1 MKENKIKNPDS
12 KINLDELNEITVF
25 EPFAK
30 GSKKKNGTGN
40 TCVIYTRVSGKEQEE
55 GYSLDTQKRECEEFA
70 SKNGYEI
77 MGHFGGTYESAKNDE
92 RKEFNRMLQ
101 FIKRSKTKV
110 SYIVVYML
118 DRFSRSGANAIY
130 IKEQLKSQ
138 GIYIQSVK
146 QPIDGSTS
154 SGDFQQNIHMIFSH
168 YDNQLRKERC
178 MAGTREA
185 LMRGVWC
192 AHTPIGYDKVVVNG
206 ETTLVVNSTG
216 KLLRKAFYWKVN
228 ENLSSE
234 QCRERLANL
243 GLKVSHQKLSTIFRN
258 PFYCG
263 MISHNLL
270 EGRLVEGK
278 HEKLISKE
286 IFLKVNEI
294 QNKNSYGYKQTPEQ
308 INVPLKVFVRC
319 EKCGVGLTGYVV
331 KRKNLWYYKCRSKGC
346 CVNKSSEALNGLFE
360 SVLTDYTLDPQ
371 YAGLM
376 AELLKTEFD
385 ERTRDNEETVRLL
398 KEQYQEI
405 SRKLDRLEE
414 RFMSEEITKE
424 LYLKYAEKHKEEQVK
439 IQRDLQQFELG
450 SSNPEDCARL
460 IVGYAQDLRKMWLS
474 GDYVDRQKLQ
484 NYLFPA
490 GIPYN
495 KEKGLV
501 RTNDYNSVFLWI
513 AHKQGELGQK
523 KCGIPSLNLDDAAL
537 VAGDGFEPTTFGL

>member
-12 KINLDELNEITVF
+12 KVNFDELNEITVF
-25 EPFAK
+25 EQFAK
-30 GSKKKNGTGN
+30 GSKKKDGTGN

-70 SKNGYEI
+70 SKNEYEI
-77 MGHFGGTYESAKNDE
+77 LGSFGGTYESAKNDE

-101 FIKRSKTKV
+101 YIKRSKVKV
-110 SYIVVYML
+110 SYIIVYML

-192 AHTPIGYDKVVVNG
+192 AHKPIGYDKIVING
-206 ETTLVVNSTG
+206 ETKLVVNNEG

-228 ENLSSE
+228 ENLNSE
-234 QCRERLANL
+234 QCVARLENL
-243 GLKVSHQKLSTIFRN
+243 GLKVSHQKMSTIFRN

-270 EGRLVEGK
+270 EGKMVNGK

-294 QNKNSYGYKQTPEQ
+294 QNKNSFGYKQTPEQ
-308 INVPLKVFVRC
+308 INIPLKVFVKC
-319 EKCGVGLTGYVV
+319 DKCGTGLTGYVV

-346 CVNKSSEALNGLFE
+346 CVNKSSEALNVLFE
-360 SVLTDYTLDPQ
+360 NVLTDFILNSENLD
-371 YAGLM
+371 LM
-376 AELLKTEFD
+376 QELLITEFD
-385 ERTRDNEETVRLL
+385 ERSREGAETVRLL
-398 KEQYQEI
+398 KEQYQGI
-405 SRKLDRLEE
+405 NGKLERLEE

-424 LYLKYAEKHKEEQVK
+424 LYLKYVEKHKEEQVK
-439 IQRDLQQFELG
+439 IQRELQQFEL
-450 SSNPEDCARL
+450 SNSNPEDCARL

-474 GDYVDRQKLQ
+474 SDYVNRQKLQ
-484 NYLFPA
+484 NYLFPK
-490 GIPYN
+490 GIRYCKN
-495 KEKGLV
+495 TGLV
-501 RTNDYNSVFLWI
+501 RTEDFNSVFLWI
-513 AHKQGELGQK
+513 ALKQGDLGQK
-523 KCGIPSLNLDDAAL
+523 KCGIPSLNLDYAAL
-537 VAGDGFEPTTFGL
+537 VAGTGLEPMTFGL

>member
-1 MKENKIKNPDS
+1 MKENRIKNPDS
-12 KINLDELNEITVF
+12 KINYDELNEITVF

-30 GSKKKNGTGN
+30 GSKKKNGAGN

-101 FIKRSKTKV
+101 FIKRSKVKV

-192 AHTPIGYDKVVVNG
+192 AHTPIGYDKIDKNG
-206 ETTLVVNSTG
+206 ETALVVNDTG

-234 QCRERLANL
+234 QCRELLANL
-243 GLKVSHQKLSTIFRN
+243 GLKISHQRLSTIFRN

-308 INVPLKVFVRC
+308 KNVPLKVFVYC
-319 EKCGVGLTGYVV
+319 EKCGTGLTGYVV

-371 YAGLM
+371 YADLM
-376 AELLKTEFD
+376 VELLKTEFD
-385 ERTRDNEETVRLL
+385 ERTKNNAETVRLL

-405 SRKLDRLEE
+405 SRKLNRLEE
-414 RFMSEEITKE
+414 RFMTEEITKE

-450 SSNPEDCARL
+450 SSNSEDCARL
-460 IVGYAQDLRKMWLS
+460 IVSYAQDLRKMWLS
-474 GDYVDRQKLQ
+474 SDYVDRQKLQ
-484 NYLFPA
+484 NYIFPA
-490 GIPYN
+490 GIPFN
-495 KEKGLV
+495 KKDGLV
-501 RTNDYNSVFLWI
+501 RTSDYNSVFLWI

-537 VAGDGFEPTTFGL
+537 VAGE